1 MNFLLN
7 SSSTLTSN
15 SFEIFA
21 NVSMSGCE
29 EFVHHFE
36 TVDGFTP
43 NASDNHLLGYLPR
56 YYQHH
61 GLLPSSVLRAQFLGD
76 LRLAYLSDLLFGCK
90 DSEYFSFHKEDS
102 TVFRVFYEHICH
114 NSGRLLF
121 PFVCLLHDVHRSAT
135 DLFCFF
141 SISYTS

>member
-7 SSSTLTSN
+7 SSSTLTFN

-21 NVSMSGCE
+21 NVSISGCD

-43 NASDNHLLGYLPR
+43 NASDNHF
-56 YYQHH
+56 
-61 GLLPSSVLRAQFLGD
+61 SSVLRAQFLGD

-90 DSEYFSFHKEDS
+90 DSENFSFHKEDS
-102 TVFRVFYEHICH
+102 TFFRVFYEHM
-114 NSGRLLF
+114 
-121 PFVCLLHDVHRSAT
+121 PQ
-135 DLFCFF
+135 
-141 SISYTS
+141 